1 MVEKSA
7 TVTFGAEYR
16 PTTQLLSNIW
26 WRIRASNFLSPIKW
40 LIGQWKDGEL
50 NDYEREASPVGAS
63 DPLRWWG
70 RHAEKFPV
78 SSDNARRVFVISAA
92 SSAEWETLRRSHP
105 IVTAQ
110 RNYTVSGKK
119 WNHSIFAS
127 NFAKIL
133 LANFQNYFTNRLSSK
148 FLAMPLYKIFHHT
161 SNSSLHYLVKW

>member
-110 RNYTVSGKK
+110 RNYTVSGKNGTTLFLPLTLPK
-119 WNHSIFAS
+119 YCWPIFKIISPTDLAV
-127 NFAKIL
+127 NF
-133 LANFQNYFTNRLSSK
+133 
-148 FLAMPLYKIFHHT
+148 
-161 SNSSLHYLVKW
+161 